1 MSNTQK
7 TQGTKSEP
15 EHFIITP
22 QSEPFLERL
31 LFSARPLVLFILAAL
46 TVVFAYG
53 LTQIRLDS
61 SIEKYIPLN
70 HQFIQNYLVHKDD
83 LGTGLSNIKLSV
95 ESNDGD
101 IFSKE
106 YMQTLQLI
114 NDEISAIKG
123 VDRSYL
129 KSLWTPNVR
138 WTEVTEEGFQG
149 GPVIPATYDGSD
161 ESLEQLR
168 QNILKSGQVGSLVAG
183 ITGPP

>member
-70 HQFIQNYLVHKDD
+70 HQFIQNYLV
-83 LGTGLSNIKLSV
+83 
-95 ESNDGD
+95 
-101 IFSKE
+101 
-106 YMQTLQLI
+106 Q
-114 NDEISAIKG
+114 
-123 VDRSYL
+123 R
-129 KSLWTPNVR
+129 R
-138 WTEVTEEGFQG
+138 
-149 GPVIPATYDGSD
+149 
-161 ESLEQLR
+161 LR
-168 QNILKSGQVGSLVAG
+168 YRFIQY
-183 ITGPP
+183 